1 MPIIET
7 LKHTFKVIYAPRK
20 AFNEIVQNPKY
31 AGPLLILILFAVASI
46 GAQYAQSTKVY
57 LQQTSPSSLDGTDPW
72 TEDYA
77 MWESNG
83 NITSNTQDRI
93 FGYKSVQFNVT
104 SDAAIWMKLNNIG
117 SINCSGNS
125 GYVNLTFSMKWINP
139 TANKPLNASLY
150 LYSRGAADYFYHNL
164 TEAVSQSSS
173 ETWNNFTIPVGPT
186 AVQWTNSSV
195 NADWSNITS
204 LKFDLVWSEVAES
217 NLGLLVDK
225 LFFQSQNFEP
235 LANLFEVYVVTIVF
249 NSITNFVFVWVLL
262 SIILLVISR
271 ISHFKAEFKTFLIII
286 GYALIVM
293 FVMQIVLSIF
303 YLSLPALYVYIDTV
317 VPNETLQ
324 TIITFSSVIMLLFPI
339 WSLIISAIGVSVASK
354 LPTSKSLIIAAVTF
368 LPYYLFLLFV

>member
-104 SDAAIWMKLNNIG
+104 SDAAIWMKLDNIG

-150 LYSRGAADYFYHNL
+150 LYSIGAADYFYHNL

-173 ETWNNFTIPVGPT
+173 ETWNNFTIPVGST

-204 LKFDLVWSEVAES
+204 LKLDLVWSEVAES
-217 NLGLLVDK
+217 NLGLLIDK

-235 LANLFEVYVVTIVF
+235 LANLFGVYAVTIVF
-249 NSITNFVFVWVLL
+249 NSITNFVFVWMLL
-262 SIILLVISR
+262 SIVLLVISR

-324 TIITFSSVIMLLFPI
+324 TIVTFSSVITLLFPI

-354 LPTSKSLIIAAVTF
+354 LPMSKSLIIATVTF
-368 LPYYLFLLFV
+368 LPYYLLLLFV